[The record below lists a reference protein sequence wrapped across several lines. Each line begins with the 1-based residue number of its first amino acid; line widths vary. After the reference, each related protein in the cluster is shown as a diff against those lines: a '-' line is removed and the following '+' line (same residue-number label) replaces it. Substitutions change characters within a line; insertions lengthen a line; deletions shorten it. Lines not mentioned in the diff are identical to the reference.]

1 VKRIQIHGF
10 ASPAVQFLVGVTILA
25 MVTAASFKLGFNH
38 TSVALIFLIAI
49 GLVSLFGHIIPALA
63 VTIVAA
69 GLLAYYFS
77 EPIFSFY
84 IASTEEVIALAIF
97 LTAALFTVAL
107 VGRVK
112 SSGAQLR
119 ERAHLLDLTHD
130 TIFVRDM
137 SDAITLWN
145 RAAEERY
152 GWKSAEVIGQVTH
165 RLLHTDFPAP
175 LETINAQL
183 LATGRWEGELVH
195 VRRDGTQVV
204 VASRWALQ
212 RGPSGR
218 PVAILETNNDIT
230 ERKRIEDKL
239 SKTQIE
245 LAHINRVT
253 TIGQLAASIA
263 HDVNQPLAAAI
274 TNAQAALRF
283 LNAQPP
289 DLVEVREALT
299 EIVSDGDR
307 ARNVVERIRALVR
320 KVPPRY
326 EHMDVN
332 QTILEVLALTRSE
345 MERNGVAVQTQLA
358 DGLAHVEADRVRVQQ
373 VMLNLTINAVEAMS
387 GVSNRPRVL
396 MVSTADDGAGGVRVA
411 VQDTGPGLTQENL
424 EHLFSAFYTTKP
436 SGMGMGLVICQSIV
450 EAHGG
455 QLWASANV
463 PAGAVFQFK
472 LPARQQ
478 SAA

>member
-1 VKRIQIHGF
+1 M
-10 ASPAVQFLVGVTILA
+10 QFLVGVTILA
-25 MVTAASFKLGFNH
+25 VLTAASFQFGLNQ
-38 TSVALIFLIAI
+38 TSVALIFLMAI
-49 GLVSLFGHIIPALA
+49 GLVSLSGYIIPALA
-63 VTIVAA
+63 ITIVAA
-69 GLLAYYFS
+69 GLLAYYFA
-77 EPIFSFY
+77 EPIFSFS
-84 IASTEEVIALAIF
+84 IASTEEVVALAVF
-97 LTAALFTVAL
+97 LVAALVTVVL

-112 SSGAQLR
+112 SSETQLR

-145 RAAEERY
+145 RGAEERY
-152 GWKSAEVIGQVTH
+152 GWKSAEAIGQITH
-165 RLLHTDFPAP
+165 RLLHTNFPTP

-212 RGPSGR
+212 RSPSGR

-230 ERKRIEDKL
+230 DRKRIEDQL
-239 SKTQIE
+239 NNTQIE

-263 HDVNQPLAAAI
+263 HEVNQPIAAI
-274 TNAQAALRF
+274 VTNAEAALRF

-326 EHMDVN
+326 ERMDVN

-345 MERNGVAVQTQLA
+345 MERNGVALQTQLA
-358 DGLAHVEADRVRVQQ
+358 DGLAYIEADRVRVQQ
-373 VMLNLTINAVEAMS
+373 VILNLIINAIEAMS
-387 GVSNRPRVL
+387 GVSSRPRVL
-396 MVSTADDGAGGVRVA
+396 TVSAAGDGAGGVRVA

-424 EHLFSAFYTTKP
+424 DHLFSAFYTTK
-436 SGMGMGLVICQSIV
+436 SGGMGMGLVICQSIV

-463 PAGAVFQFK
+463 PAGAAFQFK
-472 LPARQQ
+472 LPARQRV
-478 SAA
+478 SA